1 MRCSALACRV
11 SICKVAIARL
21 MSVARLVGVRLCTV
35 EGLSKLG
42 GAGNGEGRIDG
53 PGVYGGEG
61 ECGSGVLK
69 ETGQSGLGAR
79 QFGESERFGAGLGE
93 PACGSGSLRY
103 SEWLGLGL
111 RDPREVL
118 LSPRSAGGT

>member
-1 MRCSALACRV
+1 MRRSALACRMSV
-11 SICKVAIARL
+11 CRVAIARL

-42 GAGNGEGRIDG
+42 GAGNGEGRTDG

-69 ETGQSGLGAR
+69 ETGWSGLGAR
-79 QFGESERFGAGLGE
+79 QFGESKRLGVGLGE
-93 PACGSGSLRY
+93 PA
-103 SEWLGLGL
+103 
-111 RDPREVL
+111 
-118 LSPRSAGGT
+118 